1 MPGPLRQELAL
12 KQTQTLNITQEM
24 RLRIE
29 LLQKN
34 MLDLREMLMQ
44 ETEENPFLE
53 IEDWGDDADGA
64 DEVRTPSEV
73 ASDQGA
79 AEGGTVEPER
89 QAPLEGEDRSS
100 TMSDILAEFDW
111 RTYQEHSGNNF
122 GDTRVRRRNDE
133 SEDFSFEDTLSEEE
147 PITRRLDMQIAAAEY
162 PEHIKE
168 IMTYIVYNLDGRG
181 FLRESDEEVAQDLG
195 AVVDDV
201 RYARRELRMVEP
213 EGTASCD
220 LAQYLR
226 FMFTESSVALT
237 DPEQYGIIGRIVESA
252 DLMDS
257 LMKKDFDR
265 LCRELTIG
273 KQELGA
279 VLAVMKKIAP
289 YPFFGYEQ
297 FRPEHV
303 IPDIHVYLV
312 GGEVIIEIEKKF
324 IPSIRLNRELYEQEI
339 KGIKDKKKKEFMKER
354 FRAAE
359 WLVKSLSERNKTL
372 YEVAASLFNF
382 QKAFLENGEEFLKP
396 LTLKDISEDI
406 GRHQS
411 TVSRLTSG
419 KYAVTPHG
427 IFELKAFFVKK
438 VNDESVATTNR
449 HLEARIKELVEVEE
463 KDNPLS
469 DEDITRLLSREGIE
483 VARRTIAKYRAKL
496 RIPSARERRRDFE
509 FSAGG

>member
-1 MPGPLRQELAL
+1 MVGPLRQELAL

-53 IEDWGDDADGA
+53 IEDWGDDADGD
-64 DEVRTPSEV
+64 DEVRTPTEV
-73 ASDQGA
+73 ASDQGM
-79 AEGGTVEPER
+79 AEGAVAEPER
-89 QAPLEGEDRSS
+89 QAPLEGEEHSS
-100 TMSDILAEFDW
+100 TMSDLLAEFDW

-122 GDTRVRRRNDE
+122 GDTRVRRRNDD

-147 PITRRLDMQIAAAEY
+147 PVTRRLDMQVAAAEY

-168 IMTYIVYNLDGRG
+168 IMTYIIYNLDGRG

-195 AVVDDV
+195 AAVDDV
-201 RYARRELRMVEP
+201 RYARSELRQADP
-213 EGTASCD
+213 EGTASRD
-220 LAQYLR
+220 LADYLR
-226 FMFTESSVALT
+226 FMFTASSVALT
-237 DPEQYGIIGRIVESA
+237 DPDLYDIIGKVVASPELLDI
-252 DLMDS
+252 
-257 LMKKDFDR
+257 LMKKEFDR
-265 LCRELTIG
+265 LCRELGIG

-279 VLAVMKKIAP
+279 VLAVMKRIAP

-312 GGEVIIEIEKKF
+312 EGEVIIEIEKKF

-339 KGIKDKKKKEFMKER
+339 KGVKDKKKREFMKER

-382 QKAFLENGEEFLKP
+382 QKAFLENGEEFLKS

-427 IFELKAFFVKK
+427 IYELKAFFVKK

-449 HLEARIKELVEVEE
+449 HLEARIKELVEAEE
-463 KDNPLS
+463 KESPLS

-509 FSAGG
+509 FSGGG

>member
-1 MPGPLRQELAL
+1 MAGPQRLELSL

-64 DEVRTPSEV
+64 EEVRTPAEV
-73 ASDQGA
+73 AADQ
-79 AEGGTVEPER
+79 GTVEGGVPEAER
-89 QAPLEGEDRSS
+89 QAPLEGDDRAA

-133 SEDFSFEDTLSEEE
+133 SEDFSFEDTLSAEE
-147 PITRRLDMQIAAAEY
+147 PVTRRLDMQVAAAEY
-162 PEHIKE
+162 PERTKE
-168 IMTYIVYNLDGRG
+168 IMTYIIYNLDGRG
-181 FLRESDEEVAQDLG
+181 FLRESDEEVAADLG
-195 AVVDDV
+195 VAVEEV
-201 RYARRELRMVEP
+201 RYARQELQTADP
-213 EGTASCD
+213 EGTGSRD
-220 LAQYLR
+220 LPDYLR
-226 FMFTESSVALT
+226 FMFTASSLALT
-237 DPEQYGIIGRIVESA
+237 EPEQYDLIGRIVGSP
-252 DLMDS
+252 DLLDV

-265 LCRELTIG
+265 LCRELAIG
-273 KQELGA
+273 KQDLGA
-279 VLAVMKKIAP
+279 LLAVMKRIAP

-303 IPDIHVYLV
+303 VPDLRVHLLD
-312 GGEVIIEIEKKF
+312 GEVVIEIEKKF

-339 KGIKDKKKKEFMKER
+339 KGMADKKKKEFMKER

-382 QKAFLENGEEFLKP
+382 QKAFLENGEEFLKS

-449 HLEARIKELVEVEE
+449 HLEARIRELVEAEE
-463 KDNPLS
+463 RVSPLS